1 MSQEIKTFL
10 FLVVAFVSAIIAFAM
25 SREAPEKTAADLVGE
40 SLVEIEDP
48 LEVARMRIVEFD
60 PSEGQSVPFEV
71 AKIDGL
77 FSIPSH
83 ENHPADQSDH
93 LVDAVTGVNYTK
105 ILSSAT
111 DEAGHHD
118 EFGVRDPA
126 SSGLGRGAEGVGKR
140 ITFSSKEGEPLADF
154 IIGKKVVGAEGQY
167 YVRQANNDQVY
178 TVSLDPT
185 SLSTRF
191 EDWIERDVLQFD
203 PLELTDVG
211 ISDYTVLTQQQLV
224 PAAEGLQVV
233 TVVEGLDMKAD
244 IQLEYDQR
252 DLEWKLKDLIV
263 FDEGKPRK
271 EIMADDQQLNKA
283 RLEAMKEALDDLRVV
298 DVRRKPTGLG
308 DSLSAFVQSSPGA
321 AESLEEHGFYFRQIE
336 GSDGGVQNVLLSN
349 HGEINIG
356 MADGLRY
363 VLRFG
368 NVAGRS
374 KEDSSPEGRDPQE
387 NRGAA
392 NAETEEP
399 AEAGRALRNLMVVTR
414 FDPKLLESPEYAEVP
429 PEQPPTATENTA
441 AEEAAASEDEEAE
454 SDQATDGPLPVE
466 EEKAEAVDSPQ
477 ETDPDEWRLN
487 REAILA
493 ENARKQQ
500 AYQEKIAAGKER
512 SAKLNRR
519 FADWYYVI
527 SDATYQEIHLTAQEL
542 LEKKPPAADATI
554 DGATFP
560 AGGSNP
566 LDQLRNLVPPQSS
579 PEN

>member
-1 MSQEIKTFL
+1 MSEEIKTFL
-10 FLVVAFVSAIIAFAM
+10 FLVVAFVGAIIAFAM

-154 IIGKKVVGAEGQY
+154 IIGKKVVGAEDQY

-271 EIMADDQQLNKA
+271 EILADDQQLNKA

-374 KEDSSPEGRDPQE
+374 KEGSSPEGRDPRE
-387 NRGAA
+387 SGCRERGDGGSRGGGSRAAKFDGGHAFRSETAGEPRVCRGASG
-392 NAETEEP
+392 T
-399 AEAGRALRNLMVVTR
+399 
-414 FDPKLLESPEYAEVP
+414 
-429 PEQPPTATENTA
+429 TAH
-441 AEEAAASEDEEAE
+441 S
-454 SDQATDGPLPVE
+454 
-466 EEKAEAVDSPQ
+466 
-477 ETDPDEWRLN
+477 N
-487 REAILA
+487 REHSS
-493 ENARKQQ
+493 R
-500 AYQEKIAAGKER
+500 
-512 SAKLNRR
+512 
-519 FADWYYVI
+519 
-527 SDATYQEIHLTAQEL
+527 
-542 LEKKPPAADATI
+542 
-554 DGATFP
+554 
-560 AGGSNP
+560 GS
-566 LDQLRNLVPPQSS
+566 SS
-579 PEN
+579 IRG

>member
-1 MSQEIKTFL
+1 MSEEIKTFL
-10 FLVVAFVSAIIAFAM
+10 FLVAAFVSAIIAFAM

-40 SLVEIEDP
+40 PLVEIEDP
-48 LEVARMRIVEFD
+48 LEVTRMRIVEFD
-60 PSEGQSVPFEV
+60 PSEGRSVPFEV

-154 IIGKKVVGAEGQY
+154 IIGKKVAGAEGQY

-178 TVSLDPT
+178 TVSLDPA

-211 ISDYTVLTQQQLV
+211 ISDYNVLTQQQLV

-271 EIMADDQQLNKA
+271 ENLADDQQLNKA

-298 DVRRKPTGLG
+298 DVRRKPAGLG

-374 KEDSSPEGRDPQE
+374 KEGSFPQDGGPQE
-387 NRGAA
+387 NLGAA
-392 NAETEEP
+392 NTATEEP
-399 AEAGRALRNLMVVTR
+399 AAAGRALRNLMVVTR
-414 FDPKLLESPEYAEVP
+414 FDPKLLENPEYAEVP
-429 PEQPPTATENTA
+429 PEQPPAATENR
-441 AEEAAASEDEEAE
+441 AEEASSSEDGEAK
-454 SDQATDGPLPVE
+454 SDQATDGPSPVE
-466 EEKAEAVDSPQ
+466 EEAEAVDSPKDA
-477 ETDPDEWRLN
+477 DPEEWRLN

-500 AYQEKIAAGKER
+500 AYEEKIAAGKER

-527 SDATYQEIHLTAQEL
+527 SDATYQKIHLTAQEL
-542 LEKKPPAADATI
+542 IEKKPPAADAAI
-554 DGATFP
+554 DGANFP

-566 LDQLRNLVPPQSS
+566 LDQLRNLVPPQST